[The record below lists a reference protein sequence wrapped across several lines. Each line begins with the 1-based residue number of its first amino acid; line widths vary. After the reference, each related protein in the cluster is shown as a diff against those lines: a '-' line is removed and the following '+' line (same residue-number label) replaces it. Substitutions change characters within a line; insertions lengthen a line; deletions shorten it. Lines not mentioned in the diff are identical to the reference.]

1 MPQAFKIPI
10 LHTRIVQPMNSLTAS
25 PNNKKL
31 IYTTTAKSSIIKGN
45 RKFEQLEFQQFL
57 QLSLMLLST
66 LLGHLESHSNKWQ
79 CEHGS

>member
-1 MPQAFKIPI
+1 
-10 LHTRIVQPMNSLTAS
+10 MNSLTAS

-31 IYTTTAKSSIIKGN
+31 IYTTTAKSSIIKVN

-57 QLSLMLLST
+57 QLSLILLST